1 MKLSQMNTEELANAL
16 CRLAGPFC
24 RIARDERVVA
34 AMAETEKRGTARER
48 LFGTAE
54 KLFPLLLQ
62 EHRED
67 AAEILGVLTGK
78 EKEKILR
85 QSALETLRDIR
96 ECADGELTDFF
107 LSAGRTRKTGF
118 CRRFTG
124 TARPGEFRSWRHFW
138 KKKNEKQHGGGTLPK
153 E

>member
-1 MKLSQMNTEELANAL
+1 MKLSQMNTEELADAL
-16 CRLAGPFC
+16 CSLAGPFC
-24 RIARDERVVA
+24 RIARDERVIA
-34 AMAETEKRGTARER
+34 AMAETEKRGTTR

-54 KLFPLLLQ
+54 KLTPLLLQ

-78 EKEKILR
+78 EKEEILR

-96 ECADGELTDFF
+96 ECGDGELTDFF
-107 LSAGRTRKTGF
+107 LSAGRIRKAGF

-124 TARPGEFRSWRHFW
+124 TARPGEWRNWRRFW
-138 KKKNEKQHGGGTLPK
+138 RRKKEKRHGGGRSATA
-153 E
+153 

>member
-1 MKLSQMNTEELANAL
+1 MKLSQMNTEELADTL

-24 RIARDERVVA
+24 RIARDERVTAV
-34 AMAETEKRGTARER
+34 MAETEKRGTAR

-54 KLFPLLLQ
+54 KLTPLLLR

-67 AAEILGVLTGK
+67 AAEILGVLTGR
-78 EKEKILR
+78 EKEEILR
-85 QSALETLRDIR
+85 QSALKTIQDIR

-107 LSAGRTRKTGF
+107 LSAGRIRKGGF

-124 TARPGEFRSWRHFW
+124 MAHLGGFRNWRHFW
-138 KKKNEKQHGGGTLPK
+138 TRKEEKRHGGGTSPK
-153 E
+153 A